1 MIKHA
6 AALLC
11 ILLMASTSC
20 GARNSSDVK
29 DDSGLA
35 SKLTLVS
42 SNGGQTMPNSTVKI
56 DKVKYPNF
64 GECYKL
70 SNGTV
75 DVLITLDLG
84 PRVIFYG
91 FTGGENALAELGPDL
106 KVPTPYGDWK
116 PWGGHRLWHAPEVLP
131 RSYVPDN
138 GPVDSEIIGKSTVR
152 VAPPFEEATG
162 IQKQIHVSVDHE
174 GTGVTLTHILTNK
187 GIWPV
192 ELAPWALTIMKGG
205 GTTIIPQEPF
215 VSHDD
220 KVLPARSMTL
230 WGFTDMSDPRW
241 TFGKR
246 YICLKTD
253 TKLSDPQKIGVADKL
268 GWAGYLR
275 DKTLFIKRFHYIEGT
290 NYPDA
295 GCNFETYTAGD
306 FMEVESLGP
315 LTKLEPGESATHVE
329 HWFLFKD
336 VNPGATEDS
345 LHNAITPLVAK
356 TGVTGR

>member
-42 SNGGQTMPNSTVKI
+42 SNGGQTMPNATVKI

-91 FTGGENALAELGPDL
+91 FTGGENALAELGPDA
-106 KVPTPYGDWK
+106 KVPTPYGDWH

-152 VAPPFEEATG
+152 VAAPFEEATG

-220 KVLPARSMTL
+220 KLLPARSMTL

-246 YICLKTD
+246 YIRLKTD

>member
-1 MIKHA
+1 
-6 AALLC
+6 
-11 ILLMASTSC
+11 
-20 GARNSSDVK
+20 
-29 DDSGLA
+29 
-35 SKLTLVS
+35 
-42 SNGGQTMPNSTVKI
+42 MPNTTVKI
-56 DKVKYPNF
+56 DKVKFPNF
-64 GECYKL
+64 GECYRL

-84 PRVIFYG
+84 PRVISYG
-91 FTGGENALAELGPDL
+91 FTGGENVLAELGPDA
-106 KVPTPYGDWK
+106 KVATPWGDWH

-162 IQKQIHVSVDHE
+162 IQKHIHVSLDHD

-246 YICLKTD
+246 YIRLKSD
-253 TKLSDPQKIGVADKL
+253 TKLTDPQKIGVADKP

-275 DKTLFIKRFHYIEGT
+275 DKTLFIKRFHYVEGA
-290 NYPDA
+290 NYPDS

-306 FMEVESLGP
+306 FMEVETLGP
-315 LTKLEPGESATHVE
+315 LAKLEPGESATHVE

-336 VNPGATEDS
+336 VNAGATEDS
-345 LHNAITPLVAK
+345 LDKAITPLVAK
-356 TGVTGR
+356 TGIIGR